1 MQHPGQNSQ
10 LLQFLIHKSLIGIIK
25 HMSQIEPEDQI
36 PLQMSSLKTISPIP
50 LETCSSL
57 KVAPKTGSGN
67 GILISLSNK
76 PPKHYGGTNKV
87 DGT

>member
-1 MQHPGQNSQ
+1 MIR
-10 LLQFLIHKSLIGIIK
+10 IHKSPIGIIK
-25 HMSQIEPEDQI
+25 HTSQIDPEDQI

-50 LETCSSL
+50 LEACSSL
-57 KVAPKTGSGN
+57 TVALKTGSGN
-67 GILISLSNK
+67 GIPTSLSNK